1 MRADPMPMES
11 LVAALLE
18 TGLNRVLALD
28 PASAARRQS
37 LTGKVL
43 RLELRE
49 LKPLW
54 LVFSHQQIDIL
65 SSYSGQPDASLS
77 LSLSG
82 LDVLRQPERLSRYI
96 REERLDLQGD
106 PALFQAFSN
115 LLNQLR
121 IDWEEHLSHYLGD
134 VLAHSLFRGLRQL
147 RQQAGHQLQLCRR
160 DLADYLTEEIRLAPG
175 PLEVAHF
182 CDEVGVLSQRLEQA
196 ALRVERLARRG
207 ER

>member
-1 MRADPMPMES
+1 MRADPMPLES

-18 TGLNRVLALD
+18 TSLNRLLALD
-28 PASAARRQS
+28 PASAGRRQS
-37 LTGKVL
+37 LNGKVL

-54 LVFSHQQIDIL
+54 LLFSRQQIDIL
-65 SSYSGQPDASLS
+65 ACYQGQPDASLS

-106 PALFQAFSN
+106 PALFHAFST
-115 LLNQLR
+115 LLGQLH
-121 IDWEEHLSHYLGD
+121 IDWEEQLSHYLGD
-134 VLAHSLFRGLRQL
+134 VLAHSLCQGLRQV
-147 RQQAGHQLQLCRR
+147 RQQVGRQLQLGRR

-182 CDEVGVLSQRLEQA
+182 CDEVATLSQRLERV
-196 ALRVERLARRG
+196 ALRLERLAQRG
-207 ER
+207 PR